1 MPTFTSLS
9 VAISARI
16 MQMQSKLNSN
26 TSVDSG
32 MIQNISNPVEKEDNV
47 LVWGKSNWG
56 VEKVSSIYKP

>member
-1 MPTFTSLS
+1 MPTYTSLS

-16 MQMQSKLNSN
+16 MQMQARTNSQ
-26 TSVDSG
+26 SVVDAG
-32 MIQNISNPVEKEDNV
+32 IQNNVSNLQEIEQNV

>member
-16 MQMQSKLNSN
+16 MQMQAKTN
-26 TSVDSG
+26 TPSAMDSG
-32 MIQNISNPVEKEDNV
+32 MTNTVSVPQENEQNV